1 AVTASAADMIA
12 EAATGN
18 TYGVNCQCIS
28 LPLSYRICVCQIR
41 FQGRAGRPQGITY
54 SHQRKWPRP
63 RVTTRDHPYYTT
75 KRSPSSMH
83 RAVIRKQSL
92 SGTRLKKYKVRWCDF
107 SSFSELFFFTKSRM
121 LSLGTSR
128 L

>member
-1 AVTASAADMIA
+1 MSKQKAIAPGAWRRYQAVTASAADMIA

-54 SHQRKWPRP
+54 SHQVSGPAQGRP
-63 RVTTRDHPYYTT
+63 QGSPHKRQVKPGSQALCKRREVLKRV
-75 KRSPSSMH
+75 
-83 RAVIRKQSL
+83 
-92 SGTRLKKYKVRWCDF
+92 
-107 SSFSELFFFTKSRM
+107 E
-121 LSLGTSR
+121 
-128 L
+128 